1 MIGAWLGA
9 AAVGLSLGLLGSGGA
24 ILTVPILVYFVG
36 HDEKSAI
43 AESLAIVGA
52 IALLGA
58 ARAFRAKSVDVRS
71 ALLLALPGILGTAVG
86 TRVSMLIPGA
96 VQLSMLALLMGV
108 AAVLMFRAG
117 ARPSQP
123 ISSPEPHAGPL
134 RTSVWVVLAQG
145 VALGLVTG
153 LVGVGGGFL
162 IVPMLV
168 IVRGLPM
175 HRAVGTSLAV
185 IAINSMSGFLQV
197 MMLQGFDSASATS
210 NGVAAGGAVAI
221 LVVDWH
227 TIAVFAAI
235 GCAGSIAGN
244 ALGGRIPAAALRRAF
259 AVLLLLMAGF
269 ILVRSGPRIWN
280 RPALSVLQWSVRA
293 PLQ

>member
-1 MIGAWLGA
+1 M
-9 AAVGLSLGLLGSGGA
+9 GLSLGLLGSGGA
-24 ILTVPILVYFVG
+24 ILTVPILVYLVG

-86 TRVSMLIPGA
+86 TRVSMWIPGS
-96 VQLSMLALLMGV
+96 VQLAMLALLMGV

-117 ARPSQP
+117 AGPTKSM
-123 ISSPEPHAGPL
+123 SPQKQNIGPP

-197 MMLQGFDSASATS
+197 MMLQGFDSASAS
-210 NGVAAGGAVAI
+210 SDGVSAGGTVATI
-221 LVVDWH
+221 VVDWH
-227 TIAVFAAI
+227 TVAVFAAI

-244 ALGGRIPAAALRRAF
+244 ALGGRIPAVALRRAF
-259 AVLLLLMAGF
+259 AVFLLLMAGF

-280 RPALSVLQWSVRA
+280 RPALSILQWSVRE
-293 PLQ
+293 PQR

>member
-210 NGVAAGGAVAI
+210 NGVAADGAVAI